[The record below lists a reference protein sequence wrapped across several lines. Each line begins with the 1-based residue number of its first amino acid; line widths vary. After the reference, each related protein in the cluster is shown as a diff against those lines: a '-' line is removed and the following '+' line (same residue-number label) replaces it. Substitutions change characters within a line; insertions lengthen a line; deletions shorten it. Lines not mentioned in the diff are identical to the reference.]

1 MKKILNISVPT
12 LISCGAAVL
21 SLLTLICAAVAGQSL
36 GNFPKIIILFSI
48 LGALCEL
55 VPLVFNSGA
64 VALTAG
70 SVLTLTGF
78 MVLTC
83 THLNKIGLILNGVVT
98 EKIPFAFYACAVF
111 ALLSSVACIVAGFMG
126 TDKKAE

>member
-1 MKKILNISVPT
+1 MPIISEEKQNIF
-12 LISCGAAVL
+12 ISSGIQMRRA
-21 SLLTLICAAVAGQSL
+21 TK
-36 GNFPKIIILFSI
+36 PKRPYAI
-48 LGALCEL
+48 
-55 VPLVFNSGA
+55 
-64 VALTAG
+64 TAG

-111 ALLSSVACIVAGFMG
+111 ALHSSVACIVACFMG
-126 TDKKAE
+126 TDKETE